1 MELKKLRK
9 ISEYLFYLFFGSL
22 IFSNTLAQ
30 GIAIILIFLWILK
43 WLLTRKFIRSP
54 LDFPVII
61 YLLVRTITCFTS
73 VEMMVSL
80 RELRSGIFF
89 SLIYFSITNLNDSEK
104 KDTLINHYIAILIYA
119 GAIASVYGI
128 SYVFLHDLTVRAQS
142 TAGGISRFSEY
153 TMIAFCLS
161 FSLTKNRDIFKKRFI
176 AFIVVWITAMG
187 LIFAQ
192 ARAQW
197 LGIIPMLFIIG
208 IKKEKFLV
216 FYIVTVFGVIFALLR
231 TIRKRVLTLLHPFSN
246 TAKRFTIWKGAK
258 LLILKR
264 PILGFGPR
272 TYPIVSPFLKEKGSW
287 HSDYLQVY
295 MDSGIF
301 GFLSYMYLSFMIF
314 KHSLNITR
322 DPLRK
327 DVGYALFFTMVAMY
341 IVSFFGG
348 HTQEP
353 VITPLFFSLIGFI
366 SVLNSMKRQAKVKS

>member
-1 MELKKLRK
+1 MKLKKLHK

-43 WLLTRKFIRSP
+43 WFLTRKFIRSP
-54 LDFPVII
+54 LDLPVII
-61 YLLVRTITCFTS
+61 YLLVRAITCFTS
-73 VEMMVSL
+73 VDIMVSL
-80 RELRSGIFF
+80 KELSSGIFF
-89 SLIYFSITNLNDSEK
+89 SFIYFAITNLSDTEK
-104 KDTLINHYIAILIYA
+104 KDTLIHRYIAILIYA
-119 GAIASVYGI
+119 GAVASVYGI
-128 SYVFLHDLTVRAQS
+128 SYVFLHHFTIRAQS

-153 TMIAFCLS
+153 TMIVFCLS
-161 FSLTKNRDIFKKRFI
+161 FTLAHNKSIFPKRFMGL
-176 AFIVVWITAMG
+176 ITAGIIAVG

-197 LGIIPMLFIIG
+197 LGIIPMFFIIG
-208 IKKEKFLV
+208 MKKEKLMF
-216 FYIVTVFGVIFALLR
+216 FSIVTIFGMILTLSR
-231 TIRKRVLTLLHPFSN
+231 NIRKRFITLIHPLSH
-246 TAKRFTIWKGAK
+246 TAKRLTIWKGARF
-258 LLILKR
+258 LILKR

-272 TYPIVSPFLKEKGSW
+272 TYSTISPFLKEKGTW

-301 GFLSYMYLSFMIF
+301 GFLSYIYLSFMIF
-314 KHSLNITR
+314 KHAFNIIR

-327 DVGYALFFTMVAMY
+327 DFGYALFFTMVAMY

-353 VITPLFFSLIGFI
+353 IITPLFFSLIGFI
-366 SVLNSMKRQAKVKS
+366 SLLSGAVNK